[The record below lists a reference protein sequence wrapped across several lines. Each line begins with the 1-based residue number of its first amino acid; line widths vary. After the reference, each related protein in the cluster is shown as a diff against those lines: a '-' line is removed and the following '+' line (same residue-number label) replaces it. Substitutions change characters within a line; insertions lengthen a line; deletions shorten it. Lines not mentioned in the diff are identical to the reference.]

1 MRLTTEMWVKALL
14 RRVFGDGGFAAVE
27 RTGSAEAGA
36 IFIRVRGREGDQSL
50 LSPAPQSLFDTAKP
64 SDRTFEIRLAACDGD
79 AVDAVLE
86 RERNFDPDLWVV
98 EIETDDPER
107 YLSVMPA

>member
-1 MRLTTEMWVKALL
+1 MRLTSEMWVKALL
-14 RRVFGDGGFAAVE
+14 RRIFGDGGFAVVE
-27 RTGSAEAGA
+27 RPGSPEAGA
-36 IFIRVRGREGDQSL
+36 IFIRVRGRDGDQSL

-64 SDRTFEIRLAACDGD
+64 ADRTFEIRLEGVPSDDID
-79 AVDAVLE
+79 AVMD

-107 YLSVMPA
+107 YLTIMPA